1 MSLFGILVYLVD
13 SFTYSLATFA
23 ICNFLSLKMST
34 GVRWWDKGGGEGSLS
49 WDNVQP
55 PTQTPP
61 PHPDWSKFTQISD
74 QNTKFIQI
82 SDQIIS
88 TRGIWAT
95 FAKEEKSQY
104 SPCSTFAWANFE
116 QEVPLKS
123 PKWEW
128 CFITQQKI
136 EWSNQVELVTCN
148 RGKAWNL
155 IF

>member
-1 MSLFGILVYLVD
+1 MSFFGILVCLVD
-13 SFTYSLATFA
+13 FFTYLLATFA

-34 GVRWWDKGGGEGSLS
+34 GVIWWDKGGGEGGLS

-88 TRGIWAT
+88 TCGIWAT

-104 SPCSTFAWANFE
+104 SPCSTFTWANFE
-116 QEVPLKS
+116 QEAPLKS
-123 PKWEW
+123 PKGEKY
-128 CFITQQKI
+128 FTKQKI
-136 EWSNQVELVTCN
+136 KWSNQVELVTWN
-148 RGKAWNL
+148 RGRTWNL
-155 IF
+155 NF